1 MLDFK
6 SMDTPMDNNM
16 KLFSDETSEL
26 VDMTQYRHIIESLM
40 YLTNT
45 RSVICFDVN
54 TLSQY
59 LVNPRCVHLIA
70 AKHDEVP

>member
-1 MLDFK
+1 MLDCK
-6 SMDTPMDNNM
+6 SMDTPMDTNT
-16 KLFSDETSEL
+16 KLLSDETSEI
-26 VDMTQYRHIIESLM
+26 VEITQYRQIIEPLM

-45 RSVICFDVN
+45 RSDICFSVN
-54 TLSQY
+54 TLSRY